1 MAATFVVIEI
11 ITELCL
17 ASLAQRIRPWLQ
29 RVGQRFN
36 QVCGG
41 LFFTLGLALPL
52 RN

>member
-17 ASLAQRIRPWLQ
+17 AVLAQRIRPWLQ

-41 LFFTLGLALPL
+41 LFIAIGLALPF

>member
-29 RVGQRFN
+29 RLGQRFN

-41 LFFTLGLALPL
+41 LFITIGLALPL